1 MYLNRKMKFL
11 VMAVFFVCN
20 INAAGQAEWQKK
32 YKGEKEIEEMFTEP
46 PMFYAPHAFWFWN
59 DTIKD
64 ENLTA
69 SMAEEMIKQRLNPG
83 YAHPRSSMDRL
94 NPKYPSLPYEQY
106 LKKPWFNSFGNA
118 LKKAKDNG
126 FTLGYCDEY
135 DWPSGQATGLVL
147 KQHPELEAKYLDFK
161 RLEVKANST
170 VEYDSVDFAVAAK
183 LINQKIDAS
192 SLLLI
197 GEGKNIKWTV
207 PAGNWIVYTYTK
219 KHHPGIDGG
228 KVNYLNPE
236 LMKVFIPIVHEQYAK
251 HFGNDMGKSIPGVF
265 VDNEG
270 DYGWQ
275 MAWSEYLA
283 GRYKEMKGRD
293 IRLWLPLL
301 SEKDNA
307 GLYVK
312 ARCDWFEVI
321 SDVYN
326 TCYFVPI
333 VEWLKKHNM
342 YYISNLWEESL
353 LLQAQAMGDFMKI
366 TRTATMPG
374 TDCLLMK
381 SQDVHDFKE
390 VQTVAELEG
399 RPFMSEIMGVAG
411 WEQTPAMI
419 KMTVNSIT
427 SYGVNH
433 IVPHG
438 INVNRKLET
447 NPYPADWFTENPYW
461 PYLHYWT
468 DFSRRASFVT
478 RQTKLVADVLLIN
491 PQESI
496 WANADR
502 MFSEEASINEI
513 NAVWDKQS
521 FQIDQVYSDAMRQ
534 MNENNID
541 FLIGDKHYLMMGQS
555 QLINNH
561 SCFTIKDHH
570 FLAMVLPPVTII
582 SHGALD
588 KILEF
593 AKQDGVVIILGETP
607 KGSPEN
613 GANDK
618 AVIQKIIELKKQRNV
633 VDISTEKNNLPK
645 MVAVLNQKLKPQ
657 MLFENS
663 GRLYTSHRKIGAAD
677 FYWLANNSDSI
688 RSFSAWFKDGSGA
701 AEIWNC
707 ETGNVIPVVSVKD
720 KEYNKVTLSLQ
731 PYEAYWVVFNPYGKR
746 QIETPSDKKPNKEI
760 VLNQRWTI
768 SYPGVD
774 TIYRTSA
781 KAFFSDDK
789 IIQEEKM
796 KIGLN
801 DTAWKFNSF
810 ITASLQKTIWPPKT
824 AEASTEDTS
833 SYIYWRVVVPVGANR
848 IIFPENM
855 LGTPIW
861 MDGNKSIVTANQI
874 DLVSDVHLLSF
885 AFKTGDKKTPSSP
898 LKFIITNKTQQ
909 PLQNWYNYGLEQ
921 YTGYVDY
928 ETTITKNNKESQ
940 VLLDLGKVKF
950 MAEVFVNGK
959 SVGARLWPSFT
970 FNLTKEL
977 KKGDNKIRIRVGN
990 LMVNEMWMKDD
1001 MDELR
1006 TWGWVGTPDF
1016 EKYNAGLT
1024 GPVKLLITE

>member
-1 MYLNRKMKFL
+1 MKFL
-11 VMAVFFVCN
+11 VISIIFIAVFFVCN

-32 YKGEKEIEEMFTEP
+32 YKDQKEIEEMFAEP
-46 PMFYAPHAFWFWN
+46 PIFYAPHAFWFWN

-64 ENLTA
+64 ENLAA

-135 DWPSGQATGLVL
+135 DWPSGQAAGLVL

-353 LLQAQAMGDFMKI
+353 LLQAQAMGDFMQV

-513 NAVWDKQS
+513 NAVWNKQS

-731 PYEAYWVVFNPYGKR
+731 PYEAYWVVFNPDEKR

-796 KIGLN
+796 KSGLN

-810 ITASLQKTIWPPKT
+810 ITASLQKTIWQKET
-824 AEASTEDTS
+824 ANNTEDTS

-885 AFKTGDKKTPSSP
+885 AFKTGDKKIPSSP